1 MSGRAGIWAVAAVLA
16 AGVVYTLWSADPI
29 APLLEVGRPAPVFEL
44 PAVGGGAPVALA
56 ALRGRPVLI
65 NFWAT
70 WCKPCEDEMPAMER
84 LYRAYHAQGFELL
97 AVSVDVGSDEVVAF
111 RDRLALSFPILHDP
125 DRKVSSKYHALRFPE
140 SWLIAPDG
148 TLAARFIGPRDWDA
162 PEYAAKV
169 RELLPGASGGK

>member
-1 MSGRAGIWAVAAVLA
+1 MGTDLAVRNFARALAFAALLVAAPA
-16 AGVVYTLWSADPI
+16 AAREA
-29 APLLEVGRPAPVFEL
+29 APLQMKTLEGRSVSLED
-44 PAVGGGAPVALA
+44 
-56 ALRGRPVLI
+56 LRGDVVVL

-169 RELLPGASGGK
+169 RELLPGGATAQ